1 MFFYPLSAV
10 MAIGH
15 RNGECG
21 LDGDWGEEEGGGMG
35 KRGEKKVEE
44 EEEEEEETQYCYYC
58 YILPAA
64 WLGRRRARLGFW
76 ALCRWRL

>member
-1 MFFYPLSAV
+1 
-10 MAIGH
+10 
-15 RNGECG
+15 
-21 LDGDWGEEEGGGMG
+21 MG